1 MKWFDRKFAFENLE
15 GTFPGILERLKGT
28 PIRLS
33 SMIQTIPEV
42 FLAQSLDGSWTIKE
56 QVGHLGDLESLW
68 ATRFADFM
76 TRRAILTEAD
86 LANRKTH
93 DARHNDKE
101 MTDLMKV
108 FSDQRLHL
116 CEFLESIKSKSD
128 QWYSKHPRLLTPMR
142 PIDLAYF
149 VAEHDDHHLARISE
163 INQTLIEKSS
173 NE

>member
-33 SMIQTIPEV
+33 GIIRTIPEA
-42 FLAQSLDGSWTIKE
+42 LLSQSPDGSWTIKE

-68 ATRFADFM
+68 ATRFADFIKG
-76 TRRAILTEAD
+76 RAVLTEAD
-86 LANRKTH
+86 LTNKKTH
-93 DARHNDKE
+93 EASHNQKK
-101 MTDLMKV
+101 MTYLVKT

-116 CEFLESIKSKSD
+116 CEFLQSITSKAGLWS
-128 QWYSKHPRLLTPMR
+128 SKHPRLLTPMR

-149 VAEHDDHHLARISE
+149 IAEHDDHHLARISE
-163 INQTLIEKSS
+163 ISQILTEKAA